1 MSQKTIKNEHK
12 LTKNDNMNTK
22 VLLLS
27 VFTVFYFLGTQWFY
41 SNKLSGACCGAVA
54 AEEVAVTEAAAAIIA
69 GASLPLGFKW
79 MNADPILGQNFE
91 AYKTNSIL
99 KGMKEDNVLQI
110 TGQYYKGEKAPEGY
124 DNMGLARAAA
134 IRDLIKESVP
144 IERID
149 ISSRLIDDNSGMETA
164 AFAGTTF
171 NWMEALKKETTTIVE
186 VENESTIYFPFNSS
200 VKDKNEEVDN
210 YLQKLSERLKQTQEK
225 VSITGHTDN
234 VGEEAANMSLGFNRA
249 ESIKNIL
256 VAKGIEVDRISV
268 DSKGEL
274 QPATTNETDDGR
286 YRNRRTVLRI
296 N

>member
-1 MSQKTIKNEHK
+1 
-12 LTKNDNMNTK
+12 MNTK

-27 VFTVFYFLGTQWFY
+27 AFTILYFLGTQWWY
-41 SNKLSGACCGAVA
+41 SNKISGACCGAVVAEATA
-54 AEEVAVTEAAAAIIA
+54 AEEAAAAIAA
-69 GASLPLGFKW
+69 GASLPLAFKW

-91 AYKTNSIL
+91 AYKSNAIL
-99 KGMKEDNVLQI
+99 KGLKEDNVLQI

-134 IRDLIKESVP
+134 IREMLKESIP
-144 IERID
+144 IDRID
-149 ISSRLIDDNSGMETA
+149 ISSRIVEDNPGMESA
-164 AFAGTTF
+164 AFAGTSF
-171 NWMEALKKETTTIVE
+171 NWMEALKKEATTIVE

-200 VKDKNEEVDN
+200 IKDKNEDVDN
-210 YLQKLSERLKQTQEK
+210 YLLKLSERLKQTQES

-234 VGEEAANMSLGFNRA
+234 VGEEAANMSLGLSRA

-256 VAKGIEVDRISV
+256 VANGIAADRISV